1 MCSQLCESL
10 VESKAVL
17 TGVLDFAVDSR
28 ILSSVRGAEVMV
40 SLMDRVVVPSY
51 VLVRFLDKESVLLN
65 IETERYFGLDE
76 TGTRMWQLVTAAPKI
91 EVAYQQL
98 LEEYDVEAKLLRANL
113 TDLLSRLGGNG
124 LLEVVS
130 SDVGTAPAL

>member
-1 MCSQLCESL
+1 MVS
-10 VESKAVL
+10 
-17 TGVLDFAVDSR
+17 G
-28 ILSSVRGAEVMV
+28 ILGSNCGAELMV
-40 SLMDRVVVPSY
+40 SFMDRVVVPSH

-98 LEEYDVEAKLLRANL
+98 LEEYDVQPELLRENL
-113 TDLLSRLGGNG
+113 ADLLTRLVENG
-124 LLEVVS
+124 LLQVAS

>member
-1 MCSQLCESL
+1 
-10 VESKAVL
+10 
-17 TGVLDFAVDSR
+17 
-28 ILSSVRGAEVMV
+28 MV
-40 SLMDRVVVPSY
+40 SFMDRVLVPSH

-98 LEEYDVEAKLLRANL
+98 LEEYDVQPEMLRENL
-113 TDLLSRLGGNG
+113 TDLLARLVENG
-124 LLEVVS
+124 LLQVAS